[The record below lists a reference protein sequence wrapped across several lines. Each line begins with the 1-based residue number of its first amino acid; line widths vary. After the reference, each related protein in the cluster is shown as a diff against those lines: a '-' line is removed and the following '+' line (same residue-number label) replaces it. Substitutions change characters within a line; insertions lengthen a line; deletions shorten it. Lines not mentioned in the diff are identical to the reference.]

1 MRKAACEAWDRKE
14 GEGETDLQGSW
25 VITQAGSG
33 RTESRDPVLRPETCD
48 PASLSRAKREVEF
61 RAEAEHQHQQNH
73 LLPAGLRSQGTNKPT
88 EREAF

>member
-33 RTESRDPVLRPETCD
+33 RTESRDPVL
-48 PASLSRAKREVEF
+48 
-61 RAEAEHQHQQNH
+61 
-73 LLPAGLRSQGTNKPT
+73 
-88 EREAF
+88 